1 MELFQIKNFIQVAG
15 IIDKKEADLLIGIGV
30 KYLGF
35 PLRLPIN
42 KEDLTEKY
50 AAKII
55 KNIKPP
61 AYGVI
66 ISYCSTANEALELCR
81 KLGAGIIQLHGSID
95 IKELERIKSVNQTI
109 KIIKSLIIKDNDIDK
124 LLNYINITENFIDA
138 FITDSFDPK
147 TGATGATGKIHDWKI
162 SRKIVRHSHKPV
174 ILAGG
179 LNVNNVYEAI
189 LNVKPAGV
197 DVHTGVEDFGG
208 RKDKNLVQTF
218 IREANRAF
226 NFLENIKY
234 Y

>member
-1 MELFQIKNFIQVAG
+1 MELFHFKNFVQVAG
-15 IIDKKEADLLIGIGV
+15 IIDKKEADLLIDVGV

-61 AYGVI
+61 AYGVV

-81 KLGAGIIQLHGSID
+81 KLGVEIIQLHGPID
-95 IKELERIKSVNQTI
+95 IKELERIKSFNQTI

-124 LLNYINITENFIDA
+124 LLNYVNITENFVDA

-147 TGATGATGKIHDWKI
+147 TGASGATGKIHDWEI
-162 SRKIVRHSHKPV
+162 SRKIVQHSHRPV

-179 LNVNNVYEAI
+179 LNVNNVYDAI
-189 LNVKPAGV
+189 INVRPAGV
-197 DVHTGVEDFGG
+197 DVHTGVENFWG

-218 IREANRAF
+218 VREANRAF
-226 NFLENIKY
+226 NFLENIK
-234 Y
+234 